1 MESASLITDSSPSTG
16 QKRRIVT
23 ILLTYALRLAGQGI
37 AFFLFARVLGA
48 GNFGYVVAALAI
60 LSPISPFVDMGAY
73 SIVSR
78 DIALG
83 HSPIDVIS
91 ENLTLMLLTL
101 PLGIAVSVLISHF
114 TNPNANLLVILMIS
128 IAYLSISRTSSL
140 LAAIQNTMTQK
151 IPVIWVEAVSAILLV
166 SIGIFGLIYGYSLLY
181 WSISYAFT
189 GLTVVFLSLFLIKK
203 YIGEFQLNFWPN
215 AKRIKEGF
223 TFSVGNSFQY
233 IYTDVDKVVLLRFAS
248 ADLTGVYGMATRIGS
263 IALIPIGAVYS
274 IFYPRFMKSGH
285 GLDIPIRKLLG
296 RVLVFSSGY
305 AVIAVLVLLSSVALI
320 PRLLGP
326 GYAAVPGI
334 IHILTISVA
343 FQIFQTPFADTIT
356 GLGFQTYR
364 TLLQGIACVIA
375 LSAAFILIP
384 GNPRYGVVEAN
395 LIVHGSLLL
404 MYVFVS
410 FHLLRRHKNS
420 KKFIEIDTLSN
431 EQ

>member
-1 MESASLITDSSPSTG
+1 MISSSPG
-16 QKRRIVT
+16 QKRRVVT
-23 ILLTYALRLAGQGI
+23 ILSTYALRLAGQGI

-83 HSPIDVIS
+83 LKPIDVIG
-91 ENLTLMLLTL
+91 ENLTLMLVTL
-101 PLGIAVSVLISHF
+101 PLGIVAAVLISHF
-114 TNPNANLLVILMIS
+114 TNPDANSLVLSMIS

-140 LAAIQNTMTQK
+140 LAAIQNTMVQK
-151 IPVIWVEAVSAILLV
+151 IPVIWVEAVSAVLLV
-166 SIGIFGLIYGYSLLY
+166 SIGIFGLVYGYSLVY
-181 WSISYAFT
+181 WSIAYALT
-189 GLTVVFLSLFLIKK
+189 GLIVVCLSIILVKR
-203 YIGEFQLNFWPN
+203 YIGAFRLNLWPN
-215 AKRIKEGF
+215 AKRIREGL

-233 IYTDVDKVVLLRFAS
+233 IYTDVDKVILLRFAS
-248 ADLTGVYGMATRIGS
+248 ADLTGIYGMATRIGS

-274 IFYPRFMKSGH
+274 IFYPRFMKSGY

-296 RVLVFSSGY
+296 RVLVFSGGY
-305 AVIAVLVLLSSVALI
+305 AVIAVLILLSSAALI

-334 IHILTISVA
+334 VHILTISVA

-375 LSAAFILIP
+375 LSAAFVLIP
-384 GNPRYGVVEAN
+384 GNPKYGVVEAN
-395 LIVHGSLLL
+395 LIVHGSLLF
-404 MYVFVS
+404 MYMSVS
-410 FHLLRRHKNS
+410 FLLLKRHNDSKNS
-420 KKFIEIDTLSN
+420 S
-431 EQ
+431 